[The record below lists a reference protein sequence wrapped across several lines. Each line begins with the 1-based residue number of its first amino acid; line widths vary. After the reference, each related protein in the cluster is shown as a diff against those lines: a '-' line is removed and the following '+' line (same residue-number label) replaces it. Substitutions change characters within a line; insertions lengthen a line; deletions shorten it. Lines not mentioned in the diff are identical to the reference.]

1 MVTDFLLTVAAWLW
15 LYRRS
20 IVELVGLTLIVAA
33 AWFTDPV
40 LGILSAGI
48 ALIVAANFAGRT
60 TPV

>member
-1 MVTDFLLTVAAWLW
+1 MNVFLTVAAFAW

-33 AWFTDPV
+33 AWLTAPV
-40 LGILSAGI
+40 LGIVSAGI

-60 TPV
+60 PTV